1 MRSGLG
7 IAIVSTP
14 GMAVNTHELLEGSME
29 QRLSLVTLGVADLRR
44 ARRFYENGLGWK
56 PGFASDDVVFYETG
70 GPIIG
75 LFGRRELAADA
86 QLEDDDAT
94 FGGLALAHNVRSRG
108 EVDEVLKEA
117 ERAGAAI
124 LKSAEETPWGGY
136 SGYFADPDGH
146 LWEVAFNPA
155 WKIGADGSVKM
166 T

>member
-1 MRSGLG
+1 
-7 IAIVSTP
+7 
-14 GMAVNTHELLEGSME
+14 MAVNTHELLEGSME

-108 EVDEVLKEA
+108 EVDDVLKEA
-117 ERAGAAI
+117 EQAGAAI
-124 LKSAEETPWGGY
+124 LKSGEDTPWGGY

-155 WKIGADGSVKM
+155 WKIGPDGSVKM